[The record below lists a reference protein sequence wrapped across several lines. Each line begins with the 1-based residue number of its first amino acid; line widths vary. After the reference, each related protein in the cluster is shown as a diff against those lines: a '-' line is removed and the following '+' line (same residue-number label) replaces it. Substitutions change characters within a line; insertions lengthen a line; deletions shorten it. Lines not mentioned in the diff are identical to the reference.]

1 VDSVAVVGKLY
12 VIRHAHAGSRGPD
25 DTADRHRPLSD
36 RGHKQAAAL
45 CEQLATAGI
54 TQFISSPFRRCI
66 DTLRPLAALAGL
78 EVEEDPRLGEARGSS
93 GALELTDELREVT
106 AAVCS
111 HGDVIPDVLDALA
124 RAGVRFDDEL
134 RWPKASTWILTRSNG
149 GFSKASYVPPP
160 A

>member
-1 VDSVAVVGKLY
+1 MVVGKLY
-12 VIRHAHAGSRGPD
+12 VIRHAHAGARGPD
-25 DTADRHRPLSD
+25 DTGDRHRPLSD
-36 RGHKQAAAL
+36 RGQKQAAAL

-54 TQFISSPFRRCI
+54 TRFVSSPFRRCI
-66 DTLRPLAALAGL
+66 DTLSPLAALVGF
-78 EVEEDPRLGEARGSS
+78 EVEEDPRLGEAQGPS
-93 GALELTDELREVT
+93 GALELADELREVN

-111 HGDVIPDVLDALA
+111 HGDVIPDVLDVLA

-134 RWPKASTWILTRSNG
+134 RWPKASTWILTRSNR